1 MSYLITLAL
10 LFAQAGDV
18 PPDPLGDG
26 AKPKAGAAD
35 DLLKEPGKNAPAEAG
50 GIPGKPQDFKAP
62 VDPAAAPAEGAKPE
76 AAPTPADSSAA
87 EAPPVKSRSFMEW
100 LRDFCNSGAMKL
112 MVEGGF
118 FMWPIFLMG
127 VLGIAVFIERWRTLK
142 MVNVDKT
149 AFREEVRELVLAD
162 RPEQAL
168 ELCSREKG
176 PIAAILTAGIRKFV
190 VLRKLNTTDP
200 EKIENEVSK
209 AMDDYGVH
217 VHAALE
223 KHLPILATISSVAPM
238 IGSVGTVWGMI
249 ILFQDIVSQFGT
261 VNIILA
267 AANGIKLKLLV
278 TVWGLIVGIPAY
290 VAHIYFST
298 IIGEY
303 MLGVEE
309 ASSDLAEAVTI
320 RMASGTGRLPL
331 AAKGNGD
338 GARHEPATARV

>member
-1 MSYLITLAL
+1 MGCNSRYAL
-10 LFAQAGDV
+10 RPEVKNYRLSALGGLLLRSGRIDEAIAQVNEGFAA
-18 PPDPLGDG
+18 
-26 AKPKAGAAD
+26 
-35 DLLKEPGKNAPAEAG
+35 LKE
-50 GIPGKPQDFKAP
+50 
-62 VDPAAAPAEGAKPE
+62 
-76 AAPTPADSSAA
+76 
-87 EAPPVKSRSFMEW
+87 MELATDW
-100 LRDFCNSGAMKL
+100 AYLA
-112 MVEGGF
+112 
-118 FMWPIFLMG
+118 
-127 VLGIAVFIERWRTLK
+127 
-142 MVNVDKT
+142 
-149 AFREEVRELVLAD
+149 LAD

-200 EKIENEVSK
+200 EKIETEVSK

-223 KHLPILATISSVAPM
+223 KHLPILSTISSVAPM

-309 ASSDLAEAVTI
+309 ASSDLAEAYLDALQPHGDHRSHQAPELVQPPPAEEQKQEI
-320 RMASGTGRLPL
+320 KRVKDRLKKRLKRARGT
-331 AAKGNGD
+331 D
-338 GARHEPATARV
+338 EQEP